1 MIVFAHLYG
10 IWSCQELIG
19 KKYLLSLNWRLGV
32 WMQYECRAEN
42 KGPQEVYTNLPQE
55 VKSTKYVEF
64 LRQRLKGL

>member
-1 MIVFAHLYG
+1 
-10 IWSCQELIG
+10 
-19 KKYLLSLNWRLGV
+19 
-32 WMQYECRAEN
+32 MQYECRAEN